1 MAVVESQLVPK
12 MEILESQGLSG
23 SFGDMVRKQLQL
35 AHGTH
40 EPEEEDNTHAGK
52 PWKLPSTGGG
62 ALHSGDAA
70 RAAAGHFTA
79 HLPYVTLVWYLHPD
93 SLQLVAVAGMFGP
106 RRVRRMLVRRV
117 GIGWGLFC

>member
-1 MAVVESQLVPK
+1 
-12 MEILESQGLSG
+12 
-23 SFGDMVRKQLQL
+23 MVREQLQL

-40 EPEEEDNTHAGK
+40 EPEEEDNTQGRQHAGK

-79 HLPYVTLVWYLHPD
+79 HLPYVTLVLYLHPD
-93 SLQLVAVAGMFGP
+93 SLQLVASCGLRWLACSVRAGSAACWCAEWESDGGFSAS
-106 RRVRRMLVRRV
+106 
-117 GIGWGLFC
+117 